1 MGAMSAPVGMLIRDW
16 RERRRMT
23 QLELALE
30 ADVSTRHVSYLET
43 GKARP
48 SRDMIER
55 LCKHLDVPLRERNA
69 LLVAAGFA
77 PEFPERDFDDDAF
90 ASARE
95 AIRKVLAAHEPYP
108 ALAVDR
114 RWNLVDANRAV
125 APFFDG
131 VPQSLAAPPVNV
143 LRATLHPDGLAPRIA
158 NFGQWRTH
166 LLQRVRRQIE
176 RTADRHLRDLLRE
189 LEGFPVPD
197 RERQAYPADP
207 LPLVVPFRLRT
218 DHGLLSFLYTTTVF
232 GSPLDV
238 TLDEIAI
245 ESFFPLD
252 RLTAEAL
259 HHIRGDVQ
267 VDGRGGP

>member
-1 MGAMSAPVGMLIRDW
+1 MEVMSAPVGMLIRDW

-23 QLELALE
+23 QLEPALE

-48 SRDMIER
+48 SREMIER
-55 LCKHLDVPLRERNA
+55 LCEHLDVPLRERNA

-77 PEFPERDFDDDAF
+77 PEFPERDFDAAAF
-90 ASARE
+90 AFARE

-131 VPQSLAAPPVNV
+131 VAQSLAEPPVNV

-158 NFGQWRTH
+158 NLGQWRTH
-166 LLQRVRRQIE
+166 LLQRVRRQLE
-176 RTADRHLRDLLRE
+176 RTADSDLRDLLCE
-189 LEGFPVPD
+189 LEGFPIPGS
-197 RERQAYPADP
+197 ERRAFPPEP

-252 RLTAEAL
+252 RMTSEAL
-259 HHIRGDVQ
+259 RNEAG
-267 VDGRGGP
+267 